1 MKCSESGSVR
11 LSSQPPFMSGGGGTR
26 NNDCS
31 FFFQLIYHIHL
42 MNFVQSVVQ
51 NSLNLGL
58 LSLIWNLMQRRLAGR
73 PSQLQAQLINHIHI
87 INFVQSV
94 VQNSLNLSFCPSS
107 EISCRRGWLADR
119 PSQIHA
125 FVRPIFHFGNGST
138 FYLRTLKT
146 NTATGQIIAYTLPV
160 VGKYTVVVF
169 FHGNTSQWYK
179 EHFIKLGTVL

>member
-42 MNFVQSVVQ
+42 INFVQSVVQ

-94 VQNSLNLSFCPSS
+94 VQNSLNLCLSVRHLKSHAD
-107 EISCRRGWLADR
+107 EVGWL
-119 PSQIHA
+119 
-125 FVRPIFHFGNGST
+125 
-138 FYLRTLKT
+138 
-146 NTATGQIIAYTLPV
+146 TARA
-160 VGKYTVVVF
+160 KYMRSYAQYFT
-169 FHGNTSQWYK
+169 
-179 EHFIKLGTVL
+179 LGTAPLFIWELSKQILLQGKLLLTPYQ